1 MRGHIFQRVLT
12 FTLGLALSVT
22 GVLSCP
28 IAGSREPGGAET
40 RAALI
45 EARLERVEVV
55 LEERARRIGAADRAR
70 IAEELTRA
78 DLEHGLDALLLLALI
93 DQESR
98 YDPRARGPR
107 GSLGLMQIRPFV
119 GADVARR
126 YGIPWGGP
134 ATLVDPVLNVR
145 IGIAYL
151 AEMRQMYG
159 KDELALA
166 AYNMGP
172 YRVKRILANGREP
185 RSRYAALV
193 LDGYQALRQ
202 RFLSEVGAAAF

>member
-1 MRGHIFQRVLT
+1 MRWRSFQRVLT

-22 GVLSCP
+22 GVLSCH
-28 IAGSREPGGAET
+28 IAGSLEPEGAES
-40 RAALI
+40 RAALS
-45 EARLERVEVV
+45 EAQLERVEIV

-70 IAEELTRA
+70 IAEELARA

-126 YGIPWGGP
+126 HGIPWGGP

-151 AEMRQMYG
+151 AEMRRMYG

-185 RSRYAALV
+185 QSRYAALV